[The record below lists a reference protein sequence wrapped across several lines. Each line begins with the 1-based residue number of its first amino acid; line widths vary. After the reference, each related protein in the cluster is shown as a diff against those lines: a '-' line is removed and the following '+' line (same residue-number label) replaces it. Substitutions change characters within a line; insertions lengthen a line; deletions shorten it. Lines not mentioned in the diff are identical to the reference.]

1 MRKLTQREKVLV
13 YIAVVLLLLTGVY
26 YLVKIPSDM
35 KRVRTE
41 AELKIIQ
48 LQERESENDLTGK
61 SVLEQEIGREQGVIG
76 ENTED
81 YLPYRTNSML
91 IPELAEYLDSGFFLE
106 KDGTA
111 TTEWQKTAAETT
123 AKFNYDVKTLLV

>member
-13 YIAVVLLLLTGVY
+13 YIAVVLLLLTGVSY
-26 YLVKIPSDM
+26 QVKIPSDM

-76 ENTED
+76 ENEVLISTGTRNFKGRAGHPSSKV
-81 YLPYRTNSML
+81 YLGSAATVTASA
-91 IPELAEYLDSGFFLE
+91 IAGEIALAEDI
-106 KDGTA
+106 K
-111 TTEWQKTAAETT
+111 
-123 AKFNYDVKTLLV
+123 